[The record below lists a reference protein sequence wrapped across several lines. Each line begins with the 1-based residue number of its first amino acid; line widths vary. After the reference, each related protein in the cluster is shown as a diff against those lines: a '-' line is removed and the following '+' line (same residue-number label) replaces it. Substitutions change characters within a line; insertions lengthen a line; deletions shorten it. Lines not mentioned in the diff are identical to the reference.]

1 METGVSKWVIDGE
14 IIELNW
20 KLHFISCSLFY
31 RLHKTQELLYDSTRD
46 FLTLRYEHRENEKRW
61 MVEKDRLLQELDACH
76 EELSID
82 RQRHQSPELL
92 NLSSVDAAVDGFGGL
107 GPLSRHEEFK
117 VNNSDLVDD

>member
-1 METGVSKWVIDGE
+1 M
-14 IIELNW
+14 NW
-20 KLHFISCSLFY
+20 KLQFTCHLLLH

-61 MVEKDRLLQELDACH
+61 MVEKDRLLQELDVCH

-92 NLSSVDAAVDGFGGL
+92 NLSSVDAAADGFGGL

-117 VNNSDLVDD
+117 VSNF